1 MKYFTVLTNSPG
13 NDGLISE
20 FHKYF
25 QKELSHL
32 LLAVF
37 KEAIQQGYLPNSLK
51 QGLITLL
58 PKPNKDVFFL
68 ENWRPITLI
77 NNDANIFACIFA
89 ERLKKCLDY
98 IIDECQSG
106 FMKGRH
112 ISNNIRLILDVID
125 YNECITDNSCI
136 LFVI

>member
-1 MKYFTVLTNSPG
+1 MKYFTVLNSPG

-58 PKPNKDVFFL
+58 PKPKKDVFFL
-68 ENWRPITLI
+68 ENWRPVTLI
-77 NNDANIFACIFA
+77 NNDENIFACIFA
-89 ERLKKCLDY
+89 ERL

-112 ISNNIRLILDVID
+112 ISNNIRLILQLID

>member
-1 MKYFTVLTNSPG
+1 MKYFTVLNSPG

-58 PKPNKDVFFL
+58 PKPKKDVFFL
-68 ENWRPITLI
+68 ENWRPVTLI
-77 NNDANIFACIFA
+77 NNDAKIFACIFA
-89 ERLKKCLDY
+89 ERLKKCLD
-98 IIDECQSG
+98 
-106 FMKGRH
+106 
-112 ISNNIRLILDVID
+112 
-125 YNECITDNSCI
+125 
-136 LFVI
+136 